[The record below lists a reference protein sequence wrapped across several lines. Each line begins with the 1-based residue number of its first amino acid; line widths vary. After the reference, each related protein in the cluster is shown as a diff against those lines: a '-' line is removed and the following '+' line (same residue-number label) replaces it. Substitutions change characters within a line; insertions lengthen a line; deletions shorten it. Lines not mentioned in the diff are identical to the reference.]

1 MKTNLELPK
10 YMHSNIKKYHFIVV
24 VFLLIST
31 TSLWAQ
37 VSAGMN
43 VRLRL
48 GIISLLDIEPNNTP
62 ITLNYTAP
70 SEAGNPL
77 MSAPNTTKW
86 LNYTS
91 ALEAADPART
101 ISVVIDQTIAGID
114 LQLLTSNATGGGGT
128 LGTPAGLITLSTAP
142 IFLITGI
149 RGAYTGDGAGN
160 GHQLTYSLSVNDYSA
175 IVSSTQNI
183 IVTYTIS
190 N

>member
-1 MKTNLELPK
+1 MKTKLELPK
-10 YMHSNIKKYHFIVV
+10 FMNKSNKKYYFIVV
-24 VFLLIST
+24 VFLLIGT

-37 VSAGMN
+37 TSAGRN
-43 VRLRL
+43 VKLQL
-48 GIISLLDIEPNNTP
+48 AIISLLDIEPNNTP

-70 SEAGNPL
+70 TEAGNPII
-77 MSAPNTTKW
+77 STPNTTKW

-91 ALEAADPART
+91 ALEAIDPART
-101 ISVVIDQTIAGID
+101 ISVVIDQVIAGID
-114 LQLLTSNATGGGGT
+114 LQLLTSNAMGGGGT
-128 LGTPAGLITLSTAP
+128 LGNPVGLITLSTAP
-142 IFLITGI
+142 IVLITGI
-149 RGAYTGDGAGN
+149 RGAYTGDGASN

>member
-1 MKTNLELPK
+1 MNR
-10 YMHSNIKKYHFIVV
+10 SNKKYHFIAV
-24 VFLLIST
+24 VFFLISAA
-31 TSLWAQ
+31 SLWAQ
-37 VSAGMN
+37 TEGGRN
-43 VRLRL
+43 VKLQL
-48 GIISLLDIEPNNTP
+48 AIISLLDIEPNNTP

-77 MSAPNTTKW
+77 MSTPDNTKW

-91 ALEAADPART
+91 ALRAADPART
-101 ISVVIDQTIAGID
+101 ISAVLDQTIAGID
-114 LQLLTSNATGGGGT
+114 LQLLTSIAAGGGGI
-128 LGTPAGLITLSTAP
+128 LGTPDGLITLSTAP
-142 IFLITGI
+142 TVLINGI

-160 GHQLTYSLSVNDYSA
+160 GHQLTYSLVINDYSA